1 MLRLVLL
8 FSFSLIFIS
17 CKSTAPAIN
26 TDVSNYSLSN
36 DSITEVLEKTPDYS
50 GQITSITGKGRA
62 IVSEPGNSERATIDF
77 SADTLLSLLTIKNR
91 IGIEGGAMLVDQ
103 DSILIYYKLDNLA
116 QKVAISDGR
125 LTSLNELAS
134 INLIDLLHFKLTE
147 ESVVEVYESDETYLL
162 RLATDGGV
170 IVDRDEHLIRE
181 VRQPYGTGLPYSK
194 LIYENYG
201 TLNGYTLPR
210 KITIL
215 SADGNSKVVFQIRSL
230 QLNPESL
237 NLQLDIPSNI
247 IIDRL

>member
-103 DSILIYYKLDNLA
+103 DSILIYYKLDNIA

-170 IVDRDEHLIRE
+170 IVDRDEYLIRE

-201 TLNGYTLPR
+201 ALNGYTLPR

>member
-1 MLRLVLL
+1 MLRLGLL

-26 TDVSNYSLSN
+26 TDVNNYSLSN
-36 DSITEVLEKTPDYS
+36 DSISEVLEKTPDYS
-50 GQITSITGKGRA
+50 GHINSITGKGRA

-103 DSILIYYKLDNLA
+103 DSILIYYKLDNIA

-134 INLIDLLHFKLTE
+134 INLIDLLHFRLTE
-147 ESVVEVYESDETYLL
+147 ESVIEVYESDETYLL

-181 VRQPYGTGLPYSK
+181 VRQPYGAGLPYSK

-201 TLNGYTLPR
+201 DLNGYTLPR

-230 QLNPESL
+230 QLNPESV

>member
-1 MLRLVLL
+1 
-8 FSFSLIFIS
+8 
-17 CKSTAPAIN
+17 
-26 TDVSNYSLSN
+26 VSNYSLSN